1 MKLFRCFLIT
11 PDEILVEEDMLMV
24 TLPGIEGDVG
34 ILQDHAP
41 MLLTLGTGVVCFYDH
56 SLETCSKRYS
66 ISSGFAHVREVETH
80 ILVTGASLLV

>member
-11 PDEILVEEDMLMV
+11 PDEILAEEDVLMV
-24 TLPGIEGDVG
+24 TLPGIEGEVG

-41 MLLTLGTGVVCFYDH
+41 MLLTLGAGTVCFYDQ

-66 ISSGFAHVREVETH
+66 INSGFAHVREVETH
-80 ILVTGASLLV
+80 ILVTEASPLV